1 MNGSWKEMLGMFAL
15 PAFWLGSIEVRLRNK
30 IGREEF
36 NLVVDQGKLIQTWLW
51 DIMKAQKITP
61 SIDPPDEIKNGNNR
75 KEA

>member
-1 MNGSWKEMLGMFAL
+1 MNGSWKEILGVFAL

-36 NLVVDQGKLIQTWLW
+36 NLVVEQGKLTQTWLW
-51 DIMKAQKITP
+51 DIMKAQNITP
-61 SIDPPDEIKNGNNR
+61 SIEPPDEIKNSNNR